1 MSKGYWVAN
10 VDISDLEA
18 YKKYVAAN
26 AVPFRKYG
34 GKFLTRGEPV
44 ATLEGEAYKDRL
56 VILEFPSQAKAEAWY
71 ADPAYQAAVT
81 FRRAS
86 SVMTRMLVQQGG
98 GNTEDPDPKL

>member
-1 MSKGYWVAN
+1 MP
-10 VDISDLEA
+10 A
-18 YKKYVAAN
+18 YVIAMMNIHDPETYRNYTDRTPPTVKKH
-26 AVPFRKYG
+26 G

-44 ATLEGEAYKDRL
+44 TTLEGETYVDRL

-86 SVMTRMLVQQGG
+86 SVMTRMLLQEGG
-98 GNTEDPDPKL
+98 GNTQDPDPKL

>member
-1 MSKGYWVAN
+1 MP
-10 VDISDLEA
+10 A
-18 YKKYVAAN
+18 YVIAMMAIHDPETYRKYTDRTPPTVK
-26 AVPFRKYG
+26 KYG

-44 ATLEGEAYKDRL
+44 ATLEGETYKDRL
-56 VILEFPSQAKAEAWY
+56 VILEFPSRAKAEAWH

-86 SVMTRMLVQQGG
+86 SVMTRMLVQEGG

>member
-1 MSKGYWVAN
+1 MP
-10 VDISDLEA
+10 A
-18 YKKYVAAN
+18 YVIAMMNIHDPETYRNYTDRTPPTVKKH
-26 AVPFRKYG
+26 G

-44 ATLEGEAYKDRL
+44 TTLEGETYEDRL

-86 SVMTRMLVQQGG
+86 SVMTRMLLQEGG
-98 GNTEDPDPKL
+98 GNTQDPDPKL

>member
-1 MSKGYWVAN
+1 MP
-10 VDISDLEA
+10 A
-18 YKKYVAAN
+18 YVIAMMNIHDPETYRNYTDRTPPTVKKH
-26 AVPFRKYG
+26 G

-44 ATLEGEAYKDRL
+44 TTLEGETYEDRL

-86 SVMTRMLVQQGG
+86 SVMTRMLLQEGG
-98 GNTEDPDPKL
+98 ANTQDPDPKL